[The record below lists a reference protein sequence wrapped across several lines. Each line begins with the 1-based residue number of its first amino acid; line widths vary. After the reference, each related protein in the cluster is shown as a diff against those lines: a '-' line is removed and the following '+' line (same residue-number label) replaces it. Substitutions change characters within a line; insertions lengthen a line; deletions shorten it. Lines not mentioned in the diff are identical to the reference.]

1 MRVRRPSP
9 SMAVSVTALVFAV
22 GGSAI
27 AAGAPGSVSALIN
40 GSRITSRSISGA
52 KIKKNTLTGVEIN
65 ESKLKIVPKAKLAL
79 RAGTATTAGH
89 AATADSATHATSADS
104 ATHAATADNALKIGG
119 LLPSALLTGSDVNRV
134 AVKLGAGQTATLA
147 TNGSVA
153 LLAHCTTEAANDIIR
168 VYGTTTVAN
177 SFLGGTIDLPGGA
190 TTANFLNPG
199 TPEATAQILAVAQ
212 ASATGTPIV
221 RSFID
226 NGWVLG
232 ADGSFLSIQGET
244 AALGINAL
252 GSKCLVMG
260 TIVSNTL
267 Q

>member
-27 AAGAPGSVSALIN
+27 AAGAPSRVSTLIN
-40 GSRITSRSISGA
+40 GSRITSGSISGA
-52 KIKKNTLTGVEIN
+52 KIKKNTLTGIQIN

-79 RAGTATTAGH
+79 RAGTATTAAHATTADH
-89 AATADSATHATSADS
+89 AASADS
-104 ATHAATADNALKIGG
+104 ATQATTAANALKIGG
-119 LLPSALLTGSDVNRV
+119 IAPAALLTSADMNRV
-134 AVKLGAGQTATLA
+134 AVKLGAGQTVTLA

-153 LLAHCTTEAANDIIR
+153 LLAHCTTEAANDVVR
-168 VYGTTTVAN
+168 VYATTTVAN
-177 SFLGGTIDLPGGA
+177 SFLGGVTDLPGGA

-199 TPEATAQILAVAQ
+199 TPEATAQILTVAQ
-212 ASATGTPIV
+212 PSATGTPYV
-221 RSFID
+221 ASRID

-267 Q
+267 H